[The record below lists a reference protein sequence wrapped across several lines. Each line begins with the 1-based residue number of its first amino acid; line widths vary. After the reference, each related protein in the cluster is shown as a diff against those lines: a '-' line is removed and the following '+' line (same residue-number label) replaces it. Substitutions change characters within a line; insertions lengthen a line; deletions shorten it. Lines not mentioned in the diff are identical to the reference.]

1 MRIFFKKYRIF
12 DAMLNKLKQ
21 HWEVQTRELI
31 LILCTFA
38 ITGTVTAWLS
48 KKVAEWLFLDKY
60 GFAWWTSKIVM
71 LIFGYQV
78 IILIVGFC
86 FGMFSFFWKY
96 EKKILARFGF
106 FKKEFA
112 ETVMAQPLVPDHPKK
127 EFMDKIEALSPE
139 IQKSTDLLENSSRE
153 IEKKNFL
160 HGNLQNNA
168 EKSKH
173 DLPKLKSCIAIF
185 ASGAGSNAQKI
196 IDHFRNSNETEI
208 ALIVC
213 NKQKAG
219 VLSIAENEG
228 IPVLLLNKN
237 KLLDTGY
244 VEELQKEKIE
254 VIVLAGFL
262 WQIPAVL
269 IRAFPNRIIN
279 IHPGLLPDYG
289 GKGMYGNAVH
299 EAVLG
304 AQEKESG
311 ITIHFV
317 DEIYDHGEIIFQAT
331 CSIEPN
337 ETIDGLKK
345 KIHQLEHEHFPKE
358 IEKIIKNLRENNV
371 GGTTF

>member
-1 MRIFFKKYRIF
+1 MHLFFKKYRIF

-21 HWEVQTRELI
+21 HWEVETRELI

-60 GFAWWTSKIVM
+60 GFAWWTSKIIM

-96 EKKILARFGF
+96 EKKILARFGL

-112 ETVMAQPLVPDHPKK
+112 EEVMAEPLVPDHHKK
-127 EFMDKIEALSPE
+127 ELLHKKDNLPSK
-139 IQKSTDLLENSSRE
+139 IQKSTDLQEKSRRE
-153 IEKKNFL
+153 IKKNNYL
-160 HGNLQNNA
+160 PGDPRNNSD
-168 EKSKH
+168 KFVH
-173 DLPKLKSCIAIF
+173 DLPKLKFRIAIF

-196 IDHFRNSNETEI
+196 IDHFRNSKETEI

-213 NKQKAG
+213 NKQRAG

-228 IPVLLLNKN
+228 IPVLLLNKHT
-237 KLLDTGY
+237 LFDTGY
-244 VEELQKEKIE
+244 VDELQKENID

-269 IRAFPNRIIN
+269 IRAFPFRIIN
-279 IHPGLLPDYG
+279 IHPGLLPSYG

-299 EAVLG
+299 EAVIN
-304 AQEKESG
+304 AKEKESG

-317 DEIYDHGEIIFQAT
+317 DEIYDHGEIIFQAK
-331 CSIEPN
+331 CSIEPD
-337 ETIDGLKK
+337 ETIDSLKN
-345 KIHQLEHEHFPKE
+345 KIHKLEHEHFPQQ
-358 IEKIIKNLRENNV
+358 IEKFIKDSREKNLK
-371 GGTTF
+371 